1 MGFDLDKGSSKESEN
16 AFNTFFTITIGMEFS
31 GFATEL
37 TGLSFF
43 VFYGHHNFETSAGPN
58 NPKLNQKQIF
68 EAKTVEIL
76 WKLGLAETP
85 ISDRIEL

>member
-16 AFNTFFTITIGMEFS
+16 ASNTFFTITIGMEFS

-58 NPKLNQKQIF
+58 FFTSPLR
-68 EAKTVEIL
+68 TIL
-76 WKLGLAETP
+76 TP
-85 ISDRIEL
+85 PYRPRSI